1 MRVRNTHVRAL
12 ILLLISCPIV
22 WGGKKVAPDLQKL
35 SDNLLNL
42 APNTTIN
49 IIISF
54 SVPPTQDMLNQ
65 IVGKG
70 ANPQL
75 VFNNTQAASATVHAK
90 DLLQL
95 TTVPIIVSISLDHD
109 MQPNLDSAAAAIHAD
124 IAWKFGYDG
133 AGVGVAVIDSG
144 IVGDSHDLHGNNAQ
158 NKDYKRIVYAE
169 SFVAGA
175 DEKDHYGHGTEVAG
189 IIAGDGSQSN
199 GTKYFKTFVGIAPG
213 AQLISLKV
221 LDNNGQGKESDV
233 IQGIERA
240 IQLKDQYNIRVINL
254 SLGHPVS
261 ESSATDPLC
270 KAVEAA
276 WKAGI
281 VVVVAAGNGGRDNS
295 AGNQGYATITSPGN
309 SPYVITVGAMNT
321 RGTPSISDDVIASYS
336 SKGPTVLDHVV
347 KPDLVAPGNRI
358 GALAL
363 GDGWLAKTYPANLIP
378 ESAYKTGG
386 GNDGKTY
393 MRLSGTSMAAP
404 MVSGAVA
411 LLLEKEPQLTPDQVK
426 AILMKTA
433 NKQFPTSSAVTDPV
447 TGQTFTSRYDI
458 FTIGAGY
465 VDVEAALN
473 STDVPPSALGAQSP
487 VAVFNSSTGTV
498 TISSSYSDVC
508 GSSAVWGDSAVWGSA
523 LCGSSAVW
531 GDSAVWGSSAVW
543 GDSAV
548 WGSSVL
554 LSGSSAVWGD
564 SAVWGSSTLAGFS
577 AVWGSSAVWGDSAV
591 WGSGTVD
598 ALSTLIQGDN

>member
-1 MRVRNTHVRAL
+1 
-12 ILLLISCPIV
+12 
-22 WGGKKVAPDLQKL
+22 
-35 SDNLLNL
+35 
-42 APNTTIN
+42 
-49 IIISF
+49 
-54 SVPPTQDMLNQ
+54 
-65 IVGKG
+65 
-70 ANPQL
+70 
-75 VFNNTQAASATVHAK
+75 
-90 DLLQL
+90 
-95 TTVPIIVSISLDHD
+95 
-109 MQPNLDSAAAAIHAD
+109 
-124 IAWKFGYDG
+124 
-133 AGVGVAVIDSG
+133 
-144 IVGDSHDLHGNNAQ
+144 
-158 NKDYKRIVYAE
+158 
-169 SFVAGA
+169 
-175 DEKDHYGHGTEVAG
+175 
-189 IIAGDGSQSN
+189 
-199 GTKYFKTFVGIAPG
+199 
-213 AQLISLKV
+213 
-221 LDNNGQGKESDV
+221 
-233 IQGIERA
+233 
-240 IQLKDQYNIRVINL
+240 
-254 SLGHPVS
+254 
-261 ESSATDPLC
+261 
-270 KAVEAA
+270 
-276 WKAGI
+276 
-281 VVVVAAGNGGRDNS
+281 
-295 AGNQGYATITSPGN
+295 
-309 SPYVITVGAMNT
+309 
-321 RGTPSISDDVIASYS
+321 
-336 SKGPTVLDHVV
+336 
-347 KPDLVAPGNRI
+347 
-358 GALAL
+358 L

-473 STDVPPSALGAQSP
+473 STDVPPSGLGAQSP

-498 TISSSYSDVC
+498 TISSSYSDVCGSSAVWGDSAVWGSALC